1 MLISLFTCCSR
12 RGLLVFLLTVFAC
25 PVFAADEQRVG
36 RIKEEIASLEAV
48 LADNP
53 VEKPRLEKKLADL
66 RQELGILEKREAIES
81 RESSLR
87 QTTQVQTRELL
98 REKLQLID
106 ADTVAVEA
114 RLRDLALRRS
124 KVGAERLALR
134 LKIKEEGDNVT
145 AAQQAE
151 RGEKFFTKNEELRGA
166 VLQQEAAESELA
178 LLHQAQALR
187 ETLRAEEL
195 AGQKPSLR
203 VLLDKRAQMLG
214 DVGKEAQ
221 LAAMATS
228 VREKLH
234 VSEEGLDLARQK
246 LAKFDEE
253 LKLLEKQT
261 GFLHRNDRLEE
272 LLVRQRAQKQ
282 VLGAR
287 LPLLVEQV
295 EALRKTHESMQ
306 LRRDLQVLASQ
317 VLAEQFTAMRATY
330 LDHLLWPTTAA
341 LVIVLVYL
349 LISRA
354 VLPWRYRK
362 EELFLARR
370 LGRYLTILLVSVVV
384 AAYLIEDLRLIAT
397 TLGLVSAAIV
407 ISLQDV
413 CASFFGWFVIMIGG
427 KFTIGDRLEIEGAT
441 GDVLDIQ
448 LLRTTL
454 LEVNNWLGVDQPT
467 GRVLIMPNNFIFKS
481 KVFNFSHG
489 HPYVWGRIDLTVNF
503 ATPVAS
509 AMALFQKVLE
519 EETRDYFAEAR
530 KAATEMERR
539 YGVED
544 AEYQPKIYTRIADSG
559 VTFSLIYISHY
570 RLSSLARNRI
580 NRRLIAELETHR
592 HIQLAF
598 NTLQV
603 ITNQGEPSSPSA
615 VLGMDAT
622 QAPFVRGPRH

>member
-1 MLISLFTCCSR
+1 MLISLFTCRSR
-12 RGLLVFLLTVFAC
+12 RGLLVLLLTVFAG

-195 AGQKPSLR
+195 AGPKPSLR
-203 VLLDKRAQMLG
+203 ALLDKRAQMLG

-221 LAAMATS
+221 LAAMATG

-341 LVIVLVYL
+341 LVIGLVYL
-349 LISRA
+349 LVSRA